1 MRGGEGGGRSFG
13 VVARVT
19 GFACG
24 EPLVHSRTGDGAA
37 DMGDELVA
45 VASCCVVEGG
55 DVEPIWEG
63 DAVEHGGDDVV

>member
-1 MRGGEGGGRSFG
+1 MRGGEGGGRSVG
-13 VVARVT
+13 ARVVT

-63 DAVEHGGDDVV
+63 DAVEHRGDDVV